1 MSVRATIIE
10 LRDRA
15 NSVYSRTLQR
25 AYFRLF
31 GHQVD
36 QRFAI
41 VANARTGSNYLLD
54 GLKTS
59 PAIRMYH
66 EIFAAH
72 NRTVGKDFEKIFS
85 TIYQYESESTR
96 LVGFKVFYNHL
107 TDEEWQRLVARKE
120 LKVIHLMR
128 RNRLRTV
135 ISLEIA
141 FKTGKWTNAKNTSSA
156 KEKRV
161 TLDPMK
167 LIKRLEQIEE
177 GEAATRV
184 RFCDRPMLEIVYE
197 ELIRSPGE
205 VFESVGAY
213 LGVDGIDPGKIRLKQ
228 QNPESLEQLIINY
241 NEVVSVLQNTRFAE
255 YLLQTEAL
263 ETSNV

>member
-1 MSVRATIIE
+1 MNAREMIVQ
-10 LRDRA
+10 LRGRV
-15 NSVYSRTLQR
+15 NSAYTHTLQR

-31 GHQVD
+31 GHQVE

-41 VANARTGSNYLLD
+41 VGNARTGSNYLLD
-54 GLKTS
+54 GLKSS
-59 PAIRMYH
+59 PAIRVYH
-66 EIFAAH
+66 EIFASH
-72 NRTVGKDFEKIFS
+72 NREVGKDFERILS
-85 TIYQYESESTR
+85 TIYQYESKSTR

-107 TDEEWQRLVARKE
+107 TAEEWEKLAARKD
-120 LKVIHLMR
+120 LRVIHLTR

-141 FKTGKWTNAKNTSSA
+141 FKTGQWTKAGNSGGP

-161 TLDPMK
+161 TLDPLK

-184 RFCDRPMLEIVYE
+184 RFCDGPMLEIVYE
-197 ELIRSPGE
+197 ELVRSPEE

-213 LGVDGIDPGKIRLKQ
+213 LGVGGIDPGKIRLKR
-228 QNPESLEQLIINY
+228 QNPESLEQLIVNY
-241 NEVVSVLQNTRFAE
+241 NEVADVLQNTRFAT
-255 YLLQTEAL
+255 YLE
-263 ETSNV
+263 S